1 MEERSP
7 GQNSI
12 SVHCQH
18 RNNSS
23 VDWMGRPT
31 YQPLLFLSRVYFHLP
46 LDTRKLKSQ
55 REGSGREQ
63 IARVSLVDLWS
74 FLEVSF
80 ATGG

>member
-7 GQNSI
+7 GWNYI

-18 RNNSS
+18 SNNSS

-31 YQPLLFLSRVYFHLP
+31 NQPLFFLPRVYFHLP

-55 REGSGREQ
+55 REGSGWEQ
-63 IARVSLVDLWS
+63 IAQVPLVGLWS

-80 ATGG
+80 AAGG